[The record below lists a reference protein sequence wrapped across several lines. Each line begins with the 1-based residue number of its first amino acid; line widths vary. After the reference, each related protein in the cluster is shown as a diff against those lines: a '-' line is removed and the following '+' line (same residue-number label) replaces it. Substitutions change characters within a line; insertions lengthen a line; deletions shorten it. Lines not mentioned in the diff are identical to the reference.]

1 MESFEGTLEA
11 LSDQASILL
20 IEALSGLT
28 LFQEDEETDEESTHF
43 DGANPHLYMSVDGAM
58 SIVENIETAMVLLD
72 ADHAEDY
79 RSNAA
84 AALSELEA
92 LKAEIPQETA
102 DCAGQSAAVLNEALV
117 YAAQDYGLEIATTI
131 VRESGERLYDSQ
143 FEQCVEMLEQSGA
156 KVVLIERQAPKPFVD
171 ELEAA
176 GFAVAQ
182 LDVLSTLGETDG
194 AQGYFDALRENARAV
209 AEAFSRAEGEEVE
222 G

>member
-1 MESFEGTLEA
+1 M
-11 LSDQASILL
+11 
-20 IEALSGLT
+20 
-28 LFQEDEETDEESTHF
+28 
-43 DGANPHLYMSVDGAM
+43 
-58 SIVENIETAMVLLD
+58 
-72 ADHAEDY
+72 
-79 RSNAA
+79 
-84 AALSELEA
+84 
-92 LKAEIPQETA
+92 
-102 DCAGQSAAVLNEALV
+102 NEALV

-156 KVVLIERQAPKPFVD
+156 KVVLIERQAPKPLVD

-194 AQGYFDALRENARAV
+194 AHGYFDALRENARAV